1 MKRGQQLAIA
11 GLTGLV
17 VFTAVELWQV
27 KSILD
32 DVDGD
37 EGADIDTDVPLP
49 PILGGKQRLR
59 LHLQAPASSGKS
71 STSVIILGPKAAAT
85 KKRMHLVAGGSAI
98 VGALVV
104 GLLANE

>member
-37 EGADIDTDVPLP
+37 EGADVDTDVPLP
-49 PILGGKQRLR
+49 PVLGGKQRLR
-59 LHLQAPASSGKS
+59 LHLQAPSSGGKS
-71 STSVIILGPKAAAT
+71 STAVILGPKATAT
-85 KKRMHLVAGGSAI
+85 KKRMHFVAGGSAL